1 MRTLAVDIET
11 YSSVDLKKC
20 GAYAYV
26 ASPDFEVLLF
36 GYAFDDAPVE
46 VVDLACGE
54 VLPDEVREALL
65 DPTILKTAYNANFER
80 NGLGAWLGCLMPPQQ
95 WRCSSVHSLMLGLP
109 GSLEL
114 VAKTLKL
121 DIQKDDAG
129 KRLIKFFT
137 MPCKATAKNGGRTRN
152 LPEHDPEKW
161 AQFKAYCGIDVE
173 VERELRGK
181 LSRHPIPDFEQA
193 LWCLDQ
199 KINDLGVRVDYKLV
213 KQAMLC
219 DSNYNRRLVLEAQEL
234 TGLENPNSVS
244 QLKDWLSDALGRT
257 VETLAKDN
265 IPLLMDET
273 DDPVALRML
282 AIRQELAKTSVK
294 KYDAMARARGR
305 DDRVR
310 GLLQFYGANRTGRWA
325 GRLVQV
331 HNLPKN
337 IMPDLDLA
345 RSLLRKGDEELL
357 ELLFDAIPDLLSQLI
372 RTALI
377 PSVDCRFI
385 VADFSAIEARVIAW
399 LAGEEWVLDVFR
411 GDGRIYEAA
420 ASMMFKVPIDRIAKG
435 FPEYELR
442 AKGKVAVLACI
453 AEGQLVLT
461 NVGLIPIEDVTTQ
474 HKVWDGIQW
483 VTHDGIIDKG
493 IKEVISYDGLTAT
506 EDHIVWI
513 EGESEPVRF
522 KYAAS
527 SGAHLLRSGNGGR
540 PIWMGE
546 NQKPRKEME
555 KRLER
560 PASIDR
566 MHKLRLGAVD
576 ALLQFKARSI
586 KRLSS
591 LLTTKT
597 DSTVAR
603 QKIDSG
609 KAEVFKSKRWELRG
623 LRRTWDSIQF
633 LFSIGSW
640 ALDYREHRIA
650 VSIVGNGSHRQRWA
664 LRARQY
670 PIRPQSSQLRESPP
684 NGITRMESR
693 KLALRSFSGHSE
705 TIKRGDSGSNYK
717 WSKTGGKGQEEE
729 LAGDRRQAKCYD
741 ILNAGELDR
750 FTVSDVLVHNCGY
763 QGSVGALVAMGA
775 LDMGLDADE
784 LPVIVESWRA
794 ANRRIVRFWY
804 AVERAALTAVAEKR
818 TVSMQ
823 FGLKF
828 IYEPGVL
835 FIQLPSG
842 RRLAYVRPHIS
853 RDPKFDK
860 NGLSYEGYEEGRWTR
875 SRTYGGKLVENI
887 VQAVARDCLAV
898 SMMRLDQAG
907 FSIPVH
913 VHDEVVLDVPKS
925 DDAMSRIVEIMSEPL
940 SWAPGLPLSA
950 DAFETKYYMKD

>member
-20 GAYAYV
+20 GSYAYV
-26 ASPDFEVLLF
+26 ASPDFEVLLL
-36 GYAFDDAPVE
+36 GYAFEDDPVE

-121 DIQKDDAG
+121 DTQKDDAG

-137 MPCKATAKNGGRTRN
+137 MPCKATAKNRGRTRN

-181 LSRHPIPDFEQA
+181 LSRHPIPKFEQA

-199 KINDLGVRVDYKLV
+199 KINDRGVRVDYRLV

-265 IPLLMDET
+265 IPLLMNET

-337 IMPDLDLA
+337 SMPDLDLA

-435 FPEYELR
+435 FSEYELR
-442 AKGKVAVLACI
+442 AKGKVAVLAC
-453 AEGQLVLT
+453 
-461 NVGLIPIEDVTTQ
+461 
-474 HKVWDGIQW
+474 
-483 VTHDGIIDKG
+483 
-493 IKEVISYDGLTAT
+493 
-506 EDHIVWI
+506 
-513 EGESEPVRF
+513 
-522 KYAAS
+522 
-527 SGAHLLRSGNGGR
+527 
-540 PIWMGE
+540 
-546 NQKPRKEME
+546 
-555 KRLER
+555 
-560 PASIDR
+560 
-566 MHKLRLGAVD
+566 
-576 ALLQFKARSI
+576 
-586 KRLSS
+586 
-591 LLTTKT
+591 
-597 DSTVAR
+597 
-603 QKIDSG
+603 
-609 KAEVFKSKRWELRG
+609 
-623 LRRTWDSIQF
+623 
-633 LFSIGSW
+633 
-640 ALDYREHRIA
+640 
-650 VSIVGNGSHRQRWA
+650 
-664 LRARQY
+664 
-670 PIRPQSSQLRESPP
+670 
-684 NGITRMESR
+684 
-693 KLALRSFSGHSE
+693 
-705 TIKRGDSGSNYK
+705 
-717 WSKTGGKGQEEE
+717 
-729 LAGDRRQAKCYD
+729 
-741 ILNAGELDR
+741 
-750 FTVSDVLVHNCGY
+750 GY
-763 QGSVGALVAMGA
+763 QGSIGALVAMGA

-887 VQAVARDCLAV
+887 VQAVARDCLAE
-898 SMMRLDQAG
+898 SMLRLDRAG
-907 FSIPVH
+907 FSIPIH
-913 VHDEVVLDVPKS
+913 VHDEVVLDVPKG
-925 DDAMSRIVEIMSEPL
+925 DDELERIVEIMSEPL